1 VFHYIKTFKIKKI
14 IVFQLPINYSTIRN
28 MSSVSGSKEKRL
40 APLVSLSPFSSFRQA
55 ISSISKTQEGK
66 NVEINYTRIYLGR

>member
-1 VFHYIKTFKIKKI
+1 
-14 IVFQLPINYSTIRN
+14 